1 MGTVLH
7 TDLPLRNMKY
17 VEVVGTVQ
25 TDFTPWHVYG
35 DQINEVDAE
44 FPLHFLCTRC
54 LNAES
59 LFPEISPGKKV

>member
-1 MGTVLH
+1 
-7 TDLPLRNMKY
+7 MKY

-35 DQINEVDAE
+35 DQINEVDVE
-44 FPLHFLCTRC
+44 FPLHFLCTRR